1 MEEED
6 QTQEQFRQLHCRMY
20 ENKFP
25 KENDLVYVSLKD
37 ININF
42 NLLFYIN

>member
-6 QTQEQFRQLHCRMY
+6 QNQEQFKKLHYRMY

-25 KENDLVYVSLKD
+25 KENDLVFVSL
-37 ININF
+37 NF
-42 NLLFYIN
+42 SFILHNSAK